1 MWIKVTKVEALYEES
16 PVYIRSDLVTMFGTE
31 KGVNFVVVGTV
42 YVLIVESPA
51 EVLAQLK
58 AGN

>member
-1 MWIKVTKVEALYEES
+1 MWIKVTKVEASYEES

-31 KGVNFVVVGTV
+31 KSVNFVVVGTV
-42 YVLIVESPA
+42 YILIVESPA